1 MSVIFKRLFHKRKSE
16 PQPERGEAAAGTIDD
31 KEDVTATL
39 SIPTDEEELPSCG
52 LHFPM
57 ADSGVA
63 DLEKPGPAIEVAWDS
78 RIGTR
83 NSQQDS
89 VEVWSSEEEMS
100 VDSVL
105 CDGMGGLAG
114 GERASKLAAT
124 GMVNAL
130 RTGSGPLPQVM
141 ARATA
146 ELNNRVKNLCDD
158 QNKRIQAGTTLV
170 AVAVRGRKMFWCSI
184 GDSRIY
190 LWRNRTLQQL
200 NQDDTFGLQLDML
213 AQAGQITREEALQNP
228 KREALTSYLGMP
240 ELHRIGGNQEEMALQ
255 PGDLILQCSDGLY
268 RALPPM
274 ELGAMMEFVKGDL
287 VQEVRELVDTALQ
300 KPGNHDNTSA
310 VLIRVNY

>member
-57 ADSGVA
+57 ADSGVT

-141 ARATA
+141 ARAAA

-158 QNKRIQAGTTLV
+158 QKDS
-170 AVAVRGRKMFWCSI
+170 GRDDPGCRC
-184 GDSRIY
+184 GE
-190 LWRNRTLQQL
+190 RTK
-200 NQDDTFGLQLDML
+200 D
-213 AQAGQITREEALQNP
+213 
-228 KREALTSYLGMP
+228 
-240 ELHRIGGNQEEMALQ
+240 
-255 PGDLILQCSDGLY
+255 
-268 RALPPM
+268 
-274 ELGAMMEFVKGDL
+274 VL
-287 VQEVRELVDTALQ
+287 VQHWGQPNLSLAESDASAAE
-300 KPGNHDNTSA
+300 PG
-310 VLIRVNY
+310 